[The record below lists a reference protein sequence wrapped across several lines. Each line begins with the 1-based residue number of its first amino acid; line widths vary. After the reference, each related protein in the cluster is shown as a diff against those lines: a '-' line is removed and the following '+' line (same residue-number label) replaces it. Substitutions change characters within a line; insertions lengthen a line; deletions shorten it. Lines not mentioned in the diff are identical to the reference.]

1 MYTCCEFA
9 SNIVSLT
16 YRIQRHG
23 RYRAA
28 CIRCKLLSKLYLWH
42 IEYSICINGLITFD
56 VVNCFQNCI
65 FDISNTAPSHSDTN
79 TPCCKL
85 LSKLYLWH
93 IEYSFYRCEQI
104 HNLVVNCFQNCIFDI
119 SNTAGYI
126 QYAVF
131 QEFESKI
138 RIEKVFE

>member
-16 YRIQRHG
+16 YRIQL
-23 RYRAA
+23 YCQILYA
-28 CIRCKLLSKLYLWH
+28 CI
-42 IEYSICINGLITFD
+42 
-56 VVNCFQNCI
+56 
-65 FDISNTAPSHSDTN
+65 
-79 TPCCKL
+79 
-85 LSKLYLWH
+85 
-93 IEYSFYRCEQI
+93 
-104 HNLVVNCFQNCIFDI
+104 VVNCFQNCIFDI

>member
-16 YRIQRHG
+16 YRIQHAHIDRSI
-23 RYRAA
+23 YRS
-28 CIRCKLLSKLYLWH
+28 CKLLSKLYLWHIEYSSTRVFSSSSLVVNCFQNCIFDISNTVCRSSFNQIIRCKLLSKLYLWH
-42 IEYSICINGLITFD
+42 IEYSSTRVFSLSSS

-65 FDISNTAPSHSDTN
+65 FDISNT
-79 TPCCKL
+79 
-85 LSKLYLWH
+85 
-93 IEYSFYRCEQI
+93 
-104 HNLVVNCFQNCIFDI
+104 V
-119 SNTAGYI
+119 GYI